1 MVNYT
6 YRVDNK
12 ISRKRVNMKVNWN
25 RKYTTIAV
33 YALLVIAIAV
43 LFVVFVFRFEE
54 FSKKI
59 SWVGGVA
66 APIICG
72 IAIAYILNP
81 LMMYFERKFFRKL
94 KEEPP
99 PNENIVIQKL
109 HNTSIGES
117 AVVKQLEKHSAP
129 MEKKIRRRK
138 KIARVLS
145 LIITYIVVIA
155 VITGIVIA
163 VAPSLGKSVV
173 DLADQLPG
181 YLEQVETWAK
191 NMFENNPDIMK
202 YLSKQFTTFE
212 EFVTNIAAQIQPMNI
227 IGNVSEG
234 VLKFIG
240 ALLVGFKN
248 VALGLIISIYLL
260 YSKERMLAQAKKI
273 FFAFFKNEHCERFF
287 IGCGKCNSIFK
298 QYIISNLIDSLII
311 FVFMLIGMYAMKMPY
326 ASLISVVCAI
336 TNLIPFFG
344 PFLGAIPC
352 GLLILLV
359 DPIKVIWFGIFVLIL
374 QQIDGNV
381 IKPLMFGET
390 MGLPAIWVLIS
401 IIVGGGLFN
410 IPGMLLGVPVFAV
423 FYLMFA
429 EFIAGKLKK
438 KDLPEETVEYI
449 KDINQFKEEFIIPKL
464 AEETPVGAPR
474 PQVKPPNKPVTNN
487 SSQKPNTKSMAK
499 TIKKK

>member
-6 YRVDNK
+6 CKVHGK
-12 ISRKRVNMKVNWN
+12 TSRKRVDMKINWN

-43 LFVVFVFRFEE
+43 LFVVFVFKFDTFKE
-54 FSKKI
+54 KV

-81 LMMYFERKFFRKL
+81 LMMFVERKFLRKL

-99 PNENIVIQKL
+99 PEENIVIQKL

-129 MEKKIRRRK
+129 MEKRIRRRR

-145 LIITYIVVIA
+145 LLITYIVVIA
-155 VITGIVIA
+155 VLTGIIIA

-173 DLADQLPG
+173 DLADQLPN
-181 YLEQVETWAK
+181 YLEQVESWAK
-191 NMFENNPDIMK
+191 NLFENNPDIVK
-202 YLSKQFTTFE
+202 YLTKQFTTFE
-212 EFVTNIAAQIQPMNI
+212 EFITNIAAQIQPMNI

-234 VLKFIG
+234 VFKFIG

-248 VALGLIISIYLL
+248 VLLGLIISIYLL
-260 YSKERMLAQAKKI
+260 YSKERMLAQVKKI
-273 FFAFFKNEHCERFF
+273 FYAFFKIERCEGFF
-287 IGCGKCNSIFK
+287 IGCGKCNAIFK
-298 QYIISNLIDSLII
+298 QYIISNLMDSMII
-311 FVFMLIGMYAMKMPY
+311 FVFMTIGMFAMGMPY
-326 ASLISVVCAI
+326 ASLISVVCAV

-344 PFLGAIPC
+344 PFIGAIPC
-352 GLLILLV
+352 GFLILLV

-401 IIVGGGLFN
+401 IIVGGGLFG

-429 EFIAGKLKK
+429 QFIAAKLKK
-438 KDLPEETVEYI
+438 KELPEETAEYV
-449 KDINQFKEEFIIPKL
+449 KDVNQFKAEFITPKL
-464 AEETPVGAPR
+464 AEEPSAAPSPTR
-474 PQVKPPNKPVTNN
+474 PPNKPVVNN

>member
-1 MVNYT
+1 
-6 YRVDNK
+6 
-12 ISRKRVNMKVNWN
+12 MKVNWN

-33 YALLVIAIAV
+33 YALMVIAVAV
-43 LFVVFVFRFEE
+43 LFVVFVFKFDTFRE
-54 FSKKI
+54 KI
-59 SWVGGVA
+59 SWVSGIA

-81 LMMYFERKFFRKL
+81 LMMYIERKFFRKL

-99 PNENIVIQKL
+99 SKENIVIQKL

-117 AVVKQLEKHSAP
+117 TVVKQLEKRTAST
-129 MEKKIRRRK
+129 EKKIHRRRK
-138 KIARVLS
+138 FARVLS
-145 LIITYIVVIA
+145 LIITYVVVLA
-155 VITGIVIA
+155 VITGIIIA

-181 YLEQVETWAK
+181 YLEQIENWAK
-191 NMFENNPDIMK
+191 GVFEDNPEIMK
-202 YLSKQFTTFE
+202 YLSKQFTSFE
-212 EFVTNIAAQIQPMNI
+212 EFITNIAAQIQPMNI

-234 VLKFIG
+234 VFKFIG
-240 ALLVGFKN
+240 SLLVGFKN

-260 YSKERMLAQAKKI
+260 YSKERMLAQVKKI
-273 FFAFFKNEHCERFF
+273 LFAFFKTERCEIFF

-298 QYIISNLIDSLII
+298 KYIISNLIDSMII
-311 FVFMLIGMYAMKMPY
+311 FVFMTIGMFAMGMPY
-326 ASLISVVCAI
+326 ATLISVVCAV

-344 PFLGAIPC
+344 PFIGAIPC

-359 DPIKVIWFGIFVLIL
+359 DPIKVIWFAIFVLIL

-401 IIVGGGLFN
+401 IIVGGGMFG

-438 KDLPEETVEYI
+438 KDLPEKTEEYV
-449 KDINQFKEEFIIPKL
+449 KDVNQFKEEFIAPKL
-464 AEETPVGAPR
+464 VEETPVAASSTI
-474 PQVKPPNKPVTNN
+474 KPPSKPVTNN
-487 SSQKPNTKSMAK
+487 STQKPNTKSLGK

>member
-1 MVNYT
+1 
-6 YRVDNK
+6 
-12 ISRKRVNMKVNWN
+12 MKVNWN

-33 YALLVIAIAV
+33 YALMVIALTV
-43 LFVVFVFRFEE
+43 LFVVFVFKFDKFTE
-54 FSKKI
+54 KI
-59 SWVGGVA
+59 SWVGGIA

-72 IAIAYILNP
+72 IIIAYILNP

-99 PNENIVIQKL
+99 PKENIVIQKL
-109 HNTSIGES
+109 HNTSIGGS
-117 AVVKQLEKHSAP
+117 TVVKQLEKRSAP
-129 MEKKIRRRK
+129 IEKKFKRRK
-138 KIARVLS
+138 RLARVLS
-145 LIITYIVVIA
+145 LIITYVVVLA
-155 VITGIVIA
+155 LITGIIVA
-163 VAPSLGKSVV
+163 VAPSLGKSVI

-181 YLEQVETWAK
+181 YIEQIEEWAK
-191 NMFENNPDIMK
+191 SVFENNPEIMK

-212 EFVTNIAAQIQPMNI
+212 EFITNIAAQIQPMNI
-227 IGNVSEG
+227 IGNVSES
-234 VLKFIG
+234 VIKFLG

-260 YSKERMLAQAKKI
+260 YSKERMLAQVKKI
-273 FFAFFKNEHCERFF
+273 LFAFFKTERCEIFF
-287 IGCGKCNSIFK
+287 IGCGRCNSIFK

-326 ASLISVVCAI
+326 ASLISVVCAV

-401 IIVGGGLFN
+401 IIVGGGLFG

-423 FYLMFA
+423 IYLMFA
-429 EFIAGKLKK
+429 EFVAGKLKK
-438 KDLPEETVEYI
+438 KDLPEKTEEYV
-449 KDINQFKEEFIIPKL
+449 KNVSQFKQEFILPKL
-464 AEETPVGAPR
+464 AEETPVGTQSQA
-474 PQVKPPNKPVTNN
+474 KPPNKPVANN
-487 SSQKPNTKSMAK
+487 STQKPNTKSLGK

>member
-6 YRVDNK
+6 CKVHGNN
-12 ISRKRVNMKVNWN
+12 SRKRVNMKINWN

-43 LFVVFVFRFEE
+43 LFVVFVFRFDTFKE
-54 FSKKI
+54 KI

-81 LMMYFERKFFRKL
+81 LMMYVERKFLRKL
-94 KEEPP
+94 KDEPP
-99 PNENIVIQKL
+99 PEENIVIQKL

-117 AVVKQLEKHSAP
+117 AVVRQLEKHSAP
-129 MEKKIRRRK
+129 MEKKIRRRR

-145 LIITYIVVIA
+145 LLITYIVVIA
-155 VITGIVIA
+155 VLTGIVVA

-191 NMFENNPDIMK
+191 DMFENNPEIVK

-240 ALLVGFKN
+240 SLLVGFKN

-260 YSKERMLAQAKKI
+260 YSKERMLAQVKKI
-273 FFAFFKNEHCERFF
+273 FYAFFKNERCEKIF
-287 IGCGKCNSIFK
+287 IGGGKCNSIFK

-401 IIVGGGLFN
+401 IIVGGGLFG

-429 EFIAGKLKK
+429 QFIAGKLKK
-438 KDLPEETVEYI
+438 KDLPEKTEEYV
-449 KDINQFKEEFIIPKL
+449 KDVNQFKEEFITPKL
-464 AEETPVGAPR
+464 VEESTAAAPSPTR
-474 PQVKPPNKPVTNN
+474 PPNKPVANN
-487 SSQKPNTKSMAK
+487 STQKPNTKSMAK

>member
-6 YRVDNK
+6 CKVHKNS
-12 ISRKRVNMKVNWN
+12 SRKRVFMKVNWN

-43 LFVVFVFRFEE
+43 LFVVFVFKFDTFKE
-54 FSKKI
+54 KI

-66 APIICG
+66 APVICG

-81 LMMYFERKFFRKL
+81 LMMYIESKLFRRL

-99 PNENIVIQKL
+99 RDNIVIQKL
-109 HNTSIGES
+109 HNTPIGEN
-117 AVVKQLEKHSAP
+117 AVVKQIEKHSAP
-129 MEKKIRRRK
+129 IEKKIKRRK

-145 LIITYIVVIA
+145 LIITYFIVVA
-155 VITGIVIA
+155 LLTGIVVAI
-163 VAPSLGKSVV
+163 APSLGKSVI
-173 DLADQLPG
+173 DLADQLPS

-191 NMFENNPDIMK
+191 DMFENNPEIMK
-202 YLSKQFTTFE
+202 YLTKQFTTFE
-212 EFVTNIAAQIQPMNI
+212 ELISNIAKQIEPMNI
-227 IGNVSEG
+227 IGNVSTG
-234 VLKFIG
+234 VFKFVG
-240 ALLVGFKN
+240 AFLVGFKN
-248 VALGLIISIYLL
+248 VLLGLIISIYLL
-260 YSKERMLAQAKKI
+260 YSKERMLAQVKKI
-273 FFAFFKNEHCERFF
+273 FYAFVKTEKCETVFV
-287 IGCGKCNSIFK
+287 GCGKCNAIFK

-311 FVFMLIGMYAMKMPY
+311 FVFMTIGMYAMGMPY
-326 ASLISVVCAI
+326 ATLISVVCAV

-344 PFLGAIPC
+344 PFIGAIPC
-352 GLLILLV
+352 GFLILLV

-401 IIVGGGLFN
+401 IIVGGGLFG

-429 EFIAGKLKK
+429 EFVSTKLKNK
-438 KDLPEETVEYI
+438 NLPEKTEEYV
-449 KDINQFKEEFIIPKL
+449 KDVNQFKAEFITPKSV
-464 AEETPVGAPR
+464 EEASAVPAAT
-474 PQVKPPNKPVTNN
+474 KPPNKPVTRN
-487 SSQKPNTKSMAK
+487 STQKPNSGPLGK

>member
-6 YRVDNK
+6 CKVHGK
-12 ISRKRVNMKVNWN
+12 TSRKRVNMKINWN

-43 LFVVFVFRFEE
+43 LFVVFVFRFDTFKE
-54 FSKKI
+54 KV
-59 SWVGGVA
+59 SWVSGVA

-81 LMMYFERKFFRKL
+81 LMMYVERKFLRKL
-94 KEEPP
+94 KEGLPP
-99 PNENIVIQKL
+99 EENIVIQKL

-117 AVVKQLEKHSAP
+117 AVVRQLEKHSAP

-145 LIITYIVVIA
+145 LLITYIVVIA
-155 VITGIVIA
+155 VLTGIVVA

-173 DLADQLPG
+173 DLADQLPS

-191 NMFENNPDIMK
+191 DMFENNPEIMK

-212 EFVTNIAAQIQPMNI
+212 EFITNIAAQIQPMNI
-227 IGNVSEG
+227 IGNVSNG
-234 VLKFIG
+234 VFKFIG

-248 VALGLIISIYLL
+248 VLLGLIISIYLL
-260 YSKERMLAQAKKI
+260 YSKERMLAQVKKI
-273 FFAFFKNEHCERFF
+273 FYAFFKIERCEGFF
-287 IGCGKCNSIFK
+287 IGCGKCNAIFK

-311 FVFMLIGMYAMKMPY
+311 FVFMTIGMFAMGMPY
-326 ASLISVVCAI
+326 ASLISVVCAV

-344 PFLGAIPC
+344 PFIGAIPC
-352 GLLILLV
+352 GFLILLV

-401 IIVGGGLFN
+401 IIVGGGLFG

-429 EFIAGKLKK
+429 EFVAGKLKK
-438 KDLPEETVEYI
+438 KDLPEETAEYV
-449 KDINQFKEEFIIPKL
+449 KDVNQFKAEFITPKL
-464 AEETPVGAPR
+464 AEESPTAAPSPTR
-474 PQVKPPNKPVTNN
+474 PPNKPVANN
-487 SSQKPNTKSMAK
+487 SSHKPNSKSLAK